1 MVAEME
7 AMEDKIEAT
16 APKIESLMIRYNT
29 REDAKRFQK
38 GNKETGHILGTRNQN
53 GNSRG

>member
-7 AMEDKIEAT
+7 ATEDKIEAT
-16 APKIESLMIRYNT
+16 APKIESLMILHNT